1 MTTGLH
7 IASTWNKLTVVW
19 KWVVTTAGSVTALI
33 VTYFTVVGFINAMDT
48 LVLSEVEAA
57 QNQVAQIKI
66 WDQYG
71 AALDN
76 ERRQREIGD
85 TILELQR
92 IDFQVSY
99 LTRLTDQT
107 IDNVLQL
114 EVLREIRVVLRARL
128 RKLRCV
134 DSGTPLEEC

>member
-1 MTTGLH
+1 MANGLH
-7 IASTWNKLTVVW
+7 IASTWNKLTSVW
-19 KWVVTTAGSVTALI
+19 KWIVTTAGSVTALI

-57 QNQVAQIKI
+57 QNQEAQIKV
-66 WDQYG
+66 WDQY
-71 AALDN
+71 ADDLNN

-114 EVLREIRVVLRARL
+114 EVLREVRVVLRARL